1 MIFEYGV
8 IIDTKNDGTI
18 SDIEKSID
26 NILKQSCLPQ
36 RICVLV
42 NSPKNV
48 PPIKWILDKIVQLK
62 EKGVQLFSVIDIFK
76 SKDEEFKQKE
86 KLYMVCRDFFS
97 KKIPI
102 LVTLPSGKANGK
114 IGINYFLYIN
124 TSWQLK
130 SKKTIE
136 NIKNSLEKK
145 RALLYYF
152 DKNVQDKRVYS
163 KIKNIKDDDILF
175 FHKAGFHFYCFNKE
189 NEDAIDIYRKINKIR
204 RKENKNSTD
213 IVFKK
218 AKNSINFT
226 KKD

>member
-8 IIDTKNDGTI
+8 IIDTKNNNTI
-18 SDIEKSID
+18 SDIEKSIN
-26 NILKQSCLPQ
+26 NILEQSCSPQ

-42 NSPKNV
+42 QSPKNV
-48 PPIKWILDKIVQLK
+48 PPIKWISEKIIQLK

-76 SKDEEFKQKE
+76 EDKEEFKQKD
-86 KLYMVCRDFFS
+86 KLYLICRDFFS

-102 LVTLPSGKANGK
+102 SISLPEGKSNGK

-124 TSWQLK
+124 TSHYLK

-152 DKNVQDKRVYS
+152 DKNTQSKKVYS
-163 KIKNIKDDDILF
+163 KIKSIKDDDVLF
-175 FHKAGFHFYCFNKE
+175 FHKAGLYFYCLNKE
-189 NEDAIDIYRKINKIR
+189 DDIIDTYRKINKIR